1 MAILVFIV
9 QAVNTNSDNF
19 NSIKLKYDGLV
30 DEKNRIEKKLS
41 ELSEILRQNGN
52 VGMDTPL
59 VDDEGY
65 PRSDID
71 VALIRITRNNIHCL
85 NTDHKQIMLEL
96 ESVLHEIHEYARQN
110 PSKNVLTDGNACS
123 SENKLS
129 DDQSAQIVK
138 KPFLKIDQISPN
150 SIAEQ
155 ADLKVGDRIV
165 QFGSVSADNFNSLQD
180 LSTVFRNTSP
190 GSCIHMSIV
199 RGDSMINV
207 LSISLLKPAE
217 NASIGMHVVPIYSKN
232 DLM

>member
-1 MAILVFIV
+1 MYYPDGHLSVHSPVYDEVIGNANNFWSHTEFILFQLIN
-9 QAVNTNSDNF
+9 QNSRKA
-19 NSIKLKYDGLV
+19 S
-30 DEKNRIEKKLS
+30 
-41 ELSEILRQNGN
+41 QNGN

-85 NTDHKQIMLEL
+85 NTDQKQIMLEL

-110 PSKNVLTDGNACS
+110 PFENVLTDGNACS

-129 DDQSAQIVK
+129 EDQSTQIVK

-180 LSTVFRNTSP
+180 ISTVFRNTSP
-190 GSCIHMSIV
+190 GVS
-199 RGDSMINV
+199 
-207 LSISLLKPAE
+207 
-217 NASIGMHVVPIYSKN
+217 
-232 DLM
+232 